1 MNMMKSKYWL
11 YVILILA
18 IIGIIFISG
27 CIKQDV
33 NQEKPGI
40 NHTSEREQPPSQS
53 SSEFEFEW
61 EQDSGIR
68 VVDAGVP
75 GIHKLEDGRYR
86 LYYHG
91 PGGILS
97 AISSDGLNF
106 EKESGARIMPEGEPG
121 SEESMV
127 SDPSVISLME
137 DGIRMY
143 YKGADGPG
151 GPGKAVHKIFSA
163 VSTNGLDFE
172 KESGVRIDSEKTSD
186 NGWASVPGAVILPD
200 EKVRIYYVSG
210 ATEAEGGITSAISDD
225 GLNFDKEEGVRIKG
239 FVDPTVIILPNQK
252 YLLLAAVLPPPPEA
266 SQESDYPLGIYSF
279 ISDDGINFE
288 NPEIV
293 LQERAID
300 PSVVQVDDQTYRV
313 YYGSE
318 NEQGEPVIKSVTGRL
333 RVKNN

>member
-1 MNMMKSKYWL
+1 MMMPKQKHWL

-18 IIGIIFISG
+18 IIGIIFLSG

-33 NQEKPGI
+33 NQEQLEI
-40 NHTSEREQPPSQS
+40 NQTSEKKQPAFQS
-53 SSEFEFEW
+53 SSELKFEW
-61 EQDSGIR
+61 ERDSGIR
-68 VVDAGVP
+68 VADAGVP
-75 GIHKLEDGRYR
+75 DVHKLEGERYR

-106 EKESGARIMPEGEPG
+106 EKESGARIMPEGKPG

-127 SDPSVISLME
+127 SDPSVVSLME
-137 DGIRMY
+137 NGIRMY
-143 YKGADGPG
+143 YKGANGPG

-172 KESGVRIDSEKTSD
+172 KEGVRINPKKTSD
-186 NGWASVPGAVILPD
+186 NGWASVPGAVILED
-200 EKVRIYYVSG
+200 GKVRIYYVSG
-210 ATEAEGGITSAISDD
+210 APEAEGGIMSAISGN
-225 GLNFDKEEGVRIKG
+225 GLNFEKEKGVRIKG
-239 FVDPTVIILPNQK
+239 FVDPTVTILPNQK
-252 YLLLAAVLPPPPEA
+252 YLLLAAVLPSPPGAPQKTE
-266 SQESDYPLGIYSF
+266 YPVGIYSF
-279 ISDDGINFE
+279 ISEDGLNFE
-288 NPEIV
+288 NPKIV

-300 PSVVQVDDQTYRV
+300 PSIVQVDDQTYRV

-333 RVKNN
+333 NIKNN